1 MEVLSDNAIPIL
13 NSKSSHKNSLGV
25 DIFFTFGVHK
35 EETAL
40 TECDGIFFF
49 HCTNPKCYKFLQNH
63 MDNMRSDC
71 VTVCVINII
80 TISQTL
86 PIVSYVCIKE

>member
-25 DIFFTFGVHK
+25 DFLLLVHTK
-35 EETAL
+35 EKETAV

-63 MDNMRSDC
+63 MNNMRSDC

-86 PIVSYVCIKE
+86 